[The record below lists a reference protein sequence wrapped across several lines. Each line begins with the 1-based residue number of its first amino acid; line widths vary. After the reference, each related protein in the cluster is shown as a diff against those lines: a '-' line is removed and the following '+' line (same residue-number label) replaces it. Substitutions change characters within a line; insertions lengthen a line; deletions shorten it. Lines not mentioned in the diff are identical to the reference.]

1 MNAQPIAVLLSF
13 LLAVAL
19 LIAAIYVAAIYSPSF
34 RGYVDTGEDGSSG
47 ARIFPELL
55 CGG

>member
-1 MNAQPIAVLLSF
+1 MSNLSLGLLSF

-47 ARIFPELL
+47 AQIFPELL

>member
-19 LIAAIYVAAIYSPSF
+19 LIAAIYVADLF
-34 RGYVDTGEDGSSG
+34 T
-47 ARIFPELL
+47 ELPRL
-55 CGG
+55 R